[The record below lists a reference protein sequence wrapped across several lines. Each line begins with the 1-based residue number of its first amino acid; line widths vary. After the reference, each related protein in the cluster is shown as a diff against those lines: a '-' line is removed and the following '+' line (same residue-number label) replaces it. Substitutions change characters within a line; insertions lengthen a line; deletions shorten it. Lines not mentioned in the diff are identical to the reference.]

1 MHCCCFE
8 WFGFFFSPL
17 LLRVVLN
24 WIEDFMNALSTA
36 SLWTGRQCCSEGV
49 VRRWRLSGGGVI
61 VMGWRGWMCGCVRF
75 TPQRLFFFFYFF
87 YYLFLKKFPGPQ
99 AEDAKSGAELT
110 DSFTGSCYSFIRKRS
125 MWERR
130 EEWAWG
136 KIGFANLCSVAENR
150 LEPDYH

>member
-75 TPQRLFFFFYFF
+75 TPQRLFFKTFFIIWFYFF
-87 YYLFLKKFPGPQ
+87 FPGHRLRTLKVAQ
-99 AEDAKSGAELT
+99 NSLIHLLEAAIHLLENEACGRGERSGHGGKLALQIYVL
-110 DSFTGSCYSFIRKRS
+110 SQRTG
-125 MWERR
+125 
-130 EEWAWG
+130 
-136 KIGFANLCSVAENR
+136 
-150 LEPDYH
+150 